1 MDAPPSTSSF
11 SSRLAS
17 ARGLPLSLAE
27 RVALYC
33 HQTTAANN
41 AGVLR
46 NVPKPTTDEMSEF
59 LSRRR
64 RDRLEVYDDTSL
76 VRLLLTDSDY
86 DAVCRDVLSLQDAI
100 EWHAKKPVQ
109 GTQHTSTPT
118 LPMLLLSATHVFTE
132 EEIRAAHALAMS
144 RGMEEVLG
152 LPPDNARVRVEGN
165 NVLDETMK
173 QQPWAKAE
181 TPADAEQKTVERT
194 ADLVDDIVNGA
205 MKTQVRSEPP
215 SPDEHDSTIHDAY
228 LVDEYAGDVVSHS
241 VQQCNVQATTTGDPE
256 GTPDA
261 MPTTGEFQQ
270 EIETALAVPCGDAV
284 TATESMGSEDHAGI
298 HKDETMES
306 FPTSCGSY
314 ASERHEMTV
323 NLEWVKNTAEAAS
336 QAAMH
341 GSAKQLASSQF
352 SDQVDQELKTND
364 TIDRS
369 EVGVIVTLPRA
380 QDESI
385 TAKLLAVSPPTAC
398 PIVEAEPGI
407 DAIVRKLDAVLVDR
421 EEGDPDD
428 VTFGKDASLL
438 DRLASAL
445 VDIYTPKVH
454 STDLDGDRV
463 EGDPHTTTSTP
474 LFHVGDSIEADL
486 QGGIHYVAETIVGA
500 HSCSGSYDVAV
511 RDANVE
517 SRVTC
522 KNGDVESHLSG
533 DLIRVPVVAIV
544 ADESFTDRIQQ
555 VLTDEVYHV
564 GDDVEARYRGLHRH
578 SPGKI
583 AFVHEGGRYDVR
595 YADEGDV
602 AVESIRPL
610 VVDAVPP
617 PQTILHLDGPHTSGN
632 DISGSMEQVET
643 DGHEETHVEEVVL
656 HEGSKLTTGGEPSRT
671 PTCVP
676 GETGVIPPVSEF
688 ELGLLHH
695 GEESRYTP
703 TKSAEVVHRLPER
716 KPSKQREDADTKVDL
731 LRHDTSRK
739 RTPPPEITGPLP
751 ATSSTAVERLHLGY
765 LPQESIPLHVE
776 TTPVV
781 PFNWPSKRLSRGH
794 DESASDDMAVI
805 TTARTLLRE
814 SEDSDEDSDA
824 NDLSEDDDEGFA
836 LDQIL
841 HTTARVTSAS
851 SRPISF
857 ATPRPDT
864 STSTASSRGPSKKKT
879 KPRSAKSSELQPVV
893 PAISPSPIRYLS
905 PQREAQVRTP
915 RPKTGSQQT
924 LTPRVGTP
932 SKRARTPSRAP
943 GREAAAS
950 WRELEEWKNVD
961 LILSRK
967 RRVVHNG
974 HVGASDVPWGEEFAA
989 IQSLKRFAV
998 QYPEVL
1004 RDHMYA
1010 SPL

>member
-1 MDAPPSTSSF
+1 
-11 SSRLAS
+11 
-17 ARGLPLSLAE
+17 
-27 RVALYC
+27 
-33 HQTTAANN
+33 
-41 AGVLR
+41 
-46 NVPKPTTDEMSEF
+46 
-59 LSRRR
+59 
-64 RDRLEVYDDTSL
+64 
-76 VRLLLTDSDY
+76 
-86 DAVCRDVLSLQDAI
+86 
-100 EWHAKKPVQ
+100 
-109 GTQHTSTPT
+109 
-118 LPMLLLSATHVFTE
+118 
-132 EEIRAAHALAMS
+132 
-144 RGMEEVLG
+144 
-152 LPPDNARVRVEGN
+152 
-165 NVLDETMK
+165 MK
-173 QQPWAKAE
+173 QPRAKAE

-194 ADLVDDIVNGA
+194 DDIVNGA

-215 SPDEHDSTIHDAY
+215 SPDEHDSTTHDAY

-270 EIETALAVPCGDAV
+270 ETETALAVPYGDAV

-298 HKDETMES
+298 HEDETMES
-306 FPTSCGSY
+306 FPTSCDSY

-323 NLEWVKNTAEAAS
+323 NLEWVKNTAEAVS
-336 QAAMH
+336 QAAIH

-352 SDQVDQELKTND
+352 LDQVDQDLKTND

-438 DRLASAL
+438 DRLASAS
-445 VDIYTPKVH
+445 VDIDTPKVH

-463 EGDPHTTTSTP
+463 EGDPHTITSTP
-474 LFHVGDSIEADL
+474 LFHVGDSIEAEL
-486 QGGIHYVAETIVGA
+486 QGGVHYVAETIVGA
-500 HSCSGSYDVAV
+500 HSCG
-511 RDANVE
+511 
-517 SRVTC
+517 
-522 KNGDVESHLSG
+522 
-533 DLIRVPVVAIV
+533 VPVVAIV

-555 VLTDEVYHV
+555 ILTDEVYHV
-564 GDDVEARYRGLHRH
+564 EDDVEARYRGLHRH

-583 AFVHEGGRYDVR
+583 AFVRGGGRYDVR
-595 YADEGDV
+595 YAEDDYEGDV

-610 VVDAVPP
+610 VAGAVPP
-617 PQTILHLDGPHTSGN
+617 PQTILHLDGPHTSGKDN
-632 DISGSMEQVET
+632 SGSMEQVET
-643 DGHEETHVEEVVL
+643 GGHEETHVEEVVL

-695 GEESRYTP
+695 GEDSRYTP

-739 RTPPPEITGPLP
+739 RTPPPEITDPLP
-751 ATSSTAVERLHLGY
+751 ATTAVERLHLGY

-781 PFNWPSKRLSRGH
+781 PFKWPPKRASRGH

-805 TTARTLLRE
+805 TTARALLRE

-824 NDLSEDDDEGFA
+824 NHLSEDDDEGFA

-851 SRPISF
+851 SRPTSF

-864 STSTASSRGPSKKKT
+864 STSTASSGGPSKKKM
-879 KPRSAKSSELQPVV
+879 KPRSAKSSEQQPVV
-893 PAISPSPIRYLS
+893 PAISPSPTRYLS

-932 SKRARTPSRAP
+932 SKRGRTPSRAP

-1004 RDHMYA
+1004 RDHIECQLTEVVSIVGGGATARSTSTQTVA
-1010 SPL
+1010 SAARDALLLVKDLAFLLRHRLAPFFDAILPVVLPAVFHSHKRFLCETAYDVLEALVTHCSSRRLVVALLRQAQRVPRDDLRLVNLVEIHELLAKSATTVLDAIADLLTCKSAACQSSLQKSLLVLQTAVGVRVPSSDEPSGY